1 MIDYGGLRFGGIIG
15 IPDECF
21 NTKPVPT
28 LKRELD
34 EIILDIKSFND
45 FDLYIYRKSNEN
57 EKELIIKTH
66 INIQDEDN
74 LLSIWINDHDFVLA
88 YEELLGKENFSKV
101 KDLMDLEI
109 VEINHDSPKIS
120 KIIITV

>member
-15 IPDECF
+15 FPDDYFE
-21 NTKPVPT
+21 TKPVPT

-34 EIILDIKSFND
+34 EIILDIESFND
-45 FDLYIYRKSNEN
+45 FDLYVYRRSNEN

-66 INIQDEDN
+66 IDIQDEDD
-74 LLSIWINDHDFVLA
+74 LLSIWIKDHDFVLA

-101 KDLMDLEI
+101 RDLMDLDI
-109 VEINHDSPKIS
+109 VEINYDSPKIS
-120 KIIITV
+120 EIIITV

>member
-21 NTKPVPT
+21 ETKPVPT

-45 FDLYIYRKSNEN
+45 FDLYIYRRSNEN
-57 EKELIIKTH
+57 EKELIIQTH
-66 INIQDEDN
+66 IDIQDENN
-74 LLSIWINDHDFVLA
+74 LLSIWIKDFDFVLA
-88 YEELLGKENFSKV
+88 YEELLGKENFSRV
-101 KDLMDLEI
+101 KDLLNLEI
-109 VEINHDSPKIS
+109 VEINYDSPKIS
-120 KIIITV
+120 EIIITV

>member
-15 IPDECF
+15 FPDEYF
-21 NTKPVPT
+21 ETKPVPT

-34 EIILDIKSFND
+34 EIILNIESFND
-45 FDLYIYRKSNEN
+45 FDLYIYQKSNEN

-66 INIQDEDN
+66 IDIQDEDN
-74 LLSIWINDHDFVLA
+74 LLSIWIKDHDFVMA
-88 YEELLGKENFSKV
+88 YEELLEKENFSKV
-101 KDLMDLEI
+101 KDLMDLKV

-120 KIIITV
+120 EIIITV

>member
-15 IPDECF
+15 IPDEYF
-21 NTKPVPT
+21 ETKPVPT

-34 EIILDIKSFND
+34 EIILDIESFND
-45 FDLYIYRKSNEN
+45 VDLYIYQKSNEN
-57 EKELIIKTH
+57 EKELIIQTH
-66 INIQDEDN
+66 IDIQDEDN
-74 LLSIWINDHDFVLA
+74 LLSIWIKDSVLA

-101 KDLMDLEI
+101 KDLMNLEI

-120 KIIITV
+120 EIIITV

>member
-15 IPDECF
+15 FPDECF
-21 NTKPVPT
+21 ETKPVPT

-45 FDLYIYRKSNEN
+45 FDLYVYRRSNEN
-57 EKELIIKTH
+57 EKELIIQTH
-66 INIQDEDN
+66 IDIQDEDG
-74 LLSIWINDHDFVLA
+74 LLSVWIKDFDFVLA

-120 KIIITV
+120 EIIITV

>member
-1 MIDYGGLRFGGIIG
+1 MIDCGGLRFGGIIG
-15 IPDECF
+15 IPDEYF
-21 NTKPVPT
+21 ETKPVPT

-57 EKELIIKTH
+57 KKELIIKTH

-74 LLSIWINDHDFVLA
+74 LLSIWIKDFDFVLA

-109 VEINHDSPKIS
+109 IEINYDSPKIS
-120 KIIITV
+120 EIIITV